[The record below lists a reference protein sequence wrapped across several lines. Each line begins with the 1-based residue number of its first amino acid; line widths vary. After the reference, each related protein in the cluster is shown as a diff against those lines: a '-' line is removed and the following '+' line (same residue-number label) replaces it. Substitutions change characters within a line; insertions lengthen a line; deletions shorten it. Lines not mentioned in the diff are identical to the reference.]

1 MPMAGFQRGNFKMGD
16 RVTRATQSRELV
28 RAKRLRQ
35 ALERGAPPTFV
46 PPAVPNPVAPPLS
59 LSWSSIEKSSVEKN
73 PVEHPGKTN
82 SAEKNS
88 KNAKKISSEETLNTR
103 RQYLEQLFQNSP
115 DPLVIV
121 DTSFRGQCVNQEFQ
135 RLFGYSAAQVL
146 GKPVNQLIFPLD
158 RAAEAEW
165 IMQCLE
171 RGEQITLETQRLAK
185 DGTLLDVSVSS
196 APLIIDGQTVAFYAI
211 YRDISERKRAEAL
224 SSALYRIAEKASA
237 TQDLQQFFAAIHG
250 IVDELMCARNFSIA
264 LHDPE
269 SQLVSFPY
277 FVDEQ
282 ESAPAPTKLGSGL
295 VEFVLRTGEP
305 LLCTPQVAHEM
316 QQRGKIK
323 LNHPP
328 PLHWLS
334 VPLKVNHHILGA
346 VILKSYSKNTH
357 FRERDQDVLALI
369 SQQLAAAIDR
379 KRNEQS
385 LRRSELCYRSLVQTA
400 VYGIYRSSLDGRF
413 LDVNPALI
421 GMLGYDSAHDVLSLD
436 PKKDVFVDPA
446 EYTRL
451 VDEFR
456 RSGRMDG
463 FEVRW
468 KRKDA
473 AIITVRIS
481 GRAVASDEPTDVL
494 EAIAEDI
501 TERRVLEDQFRQAQ
515 KMEAV
520 GRLAGGIAHDFNNL
534 LMVISGYTE
543 VMLGQIT
550 LGHPLHSKAEAIQ
563 QASDRATTLTR
574 QLLAFSRK
582 QLLELKVID
591 VNAIVAD
598 MERLLRP
605 LIGEDIELTTSLA
618 PSVGCTRADAGQLE
632 QVIMNLVVNAKD
644 ALPNGGKISIRT
656 ASVNLD
662 DSYRPENTF
671 IKNGPYVMISVSDN
685 GEGMDR
691 ETQARIFEPFF
702 TTKEKGKGT
711 GLGLSTVY
719 GIIKQSGGYVFVQS
733 EPARGTV
740 FTIYFPRVDEPSD
753 AIGATPVALAA
764 VGGTE
769 TVLLV
774 EDEDSVRQLV
784 RETLESRGY
793 RVLEAGN
800 GADALTLAAA
810 HSDPIHLVITDVVM
824 PGLNGHELVQQL
836 QSARPGLKVLYL
848 SGYAQDAF
856 PSTAAADSQKT
867 FLQKPFTLQSLSRK
881 VREILGPPAN

>member
-1 MPMAGFQRGNFKMGD
+1 MGD
-16 RVTRATQSRELV
+16 RVTREPQSGEIV
-28 RAKRLRQ
+28 RAKSLRR
-35 ALERGAPPTFV
+35 ALKRGAAPSFV
-46 PPAVPNPVAPPLS
+46 PPDLPNPAAEPSS
-59 LSWSSIEKSSVEKN
+59 LSWYVAEK
-73 PVEHPGKTN
+73 T
-82 SAEKNS
+82 SAEKYSADIVS
-88 KNAKKISSEETLNTR
+88 KEKDSANGSHAQSTEELLDLR
-103 RQYLEQLFQNSP
+103 RRYLEQLFESAPNAAVVL
-115 DPLVIV
+115 DAR
-121 DTSFRGQCVNQEFQ
+121 FRTQCVNREFQ
-135 RLFGYSAAQVL
+135 RMFGYSASQAMGQ
-146 GKPVNQLIFPLD
+146 PIDSLIVPTD
-158 RAAEAEW
+158 RAPESDWAAT
-165 IMQCLE
+165 CLR
-171 RGEQITLETQRLAK
+171 RGEQITLESQRSRH
-185 DGTLLDVSVSS
+185 DGSLVDVSISA
-196 APLIIDGQTVAFYAI
+196 APLIIGGQTVAFYAI
-211 YRDISERKRAEAL
+211 YSDISERKRAEAL
-224 SSALYRIAEKASA
+224 SSALYRVAEKASA

-250 IVDELMCARNFSIA
+250 IVDELMAARNFSIA
-264 LHDPE
+264 IHDPG
-269 SQLVSFPY
+269 SQLLSFPY

-282 ESAPAPTKLGSGL
+282 ESAPAPAKLGRGL
-295 VEFVLRTGEP
+295 VEYVLRTGEP
-305 LLCTPQVAHEM
+305 LLCTPQLAQQM
-316 QQRGKIK
+316 RQRGKIEINAP
-323 LNHPP
+323 LPP
-328 PLHWLS
+328 QWLG
-334 VPLKVNHHILGA
+334 VPLKVNHRILGA
-346 VILKSYSKNTH
+346 LVLKSYSKNTH
-357 FRERDQDVLALI
+357 FRERDQDVLSLI

-379 KRNEQS
+379 KRNEQA
-385 LRRSELCYRSLVQTA
+385 LRRSEVCYRSLVQTA

-421 GMLGYDSAHDVLSLD
+421 GMLGYSSTVEVLALD
-436 PKKDVFVDPA
+436 PQKDVFLDPA
-446 EYTRL
+446 EYTRV
-451 VDEFR
+451 VDEFHR
-456 RSGRMDG
+456 TGRMDG

-481 GRAVASDEPTDVL
+481 GRAVAGGDEPADVL

-534 LMVISGYTE
+534 LMNDTASTE
-543 VMLGQIT
+543 VVLGQ
-550 LGHPLHSKAEAIQ
+550 LSVGNPLHAKAEAIQ

-605 LIGEDIELTTSLA
+605 LIGEHIELTTSLA
-618 PSVGCTRADAGQLE
+618 PAVGCTRADAGQLE

-644 ALPNGGKISIRT
+644 AMPNGGKISIRT
-656 ASVNLD
+656 ASVTLD

-671 IKNGPYVMISVSDN
+671 IKNGPYIMISVSDT

-733 EPARGTV
+733 ELGRGTV
-740 FTIYFPRVDEPSD
+740 FTIYFPRIDEPSE
-753 AIGATPVALAA
+753 AVGAAPVPLSA
-764 VGGTE
+764 VGGSE

-793 RVLEAGN
+793 RVLEAANGN
-800 GADALTLAAA
+800 AALALAAN
-810 HSDPIHLVITDVVM
+810 HPDPIHVVITDVVM

-836 QSARPGLKVLYL
+836 QLARPGLKVLYL

-856 PSTAAADSQKT
+856 PATAAADSQKT
-867 FLQKPFTLQSLSRK
+867 FLQKPFTLQSLTRK
-881 VREILGPPAN
+881 VREILGPPTN

>member
-1 MPMAGFQRGNFKMGD
+1 MGD
-16 RVTRATQSRELV
+16 RVTRVPQSRELV

-35 ALERGAPPTFV
+35 ALERGAPPAFV
-46 PPAVPNPVAPPLS
+46 PPAVPNPAAQPSS
-59 LSWSSIEKSSVEKN
+59 LSWSTAENPSAEKIPAENSK
-73 PVEHPGKTN
+73 KTN
-82 SAEKNS
+82 SKEKDS
-88 KNAKKISSEETLNTR
+88 KKTSSEETNSR

-115 DPLVIV
+115 DPLVIT
-121 DTSFRGQCVNQEFQ
+121 DRSFRAQCVNQEFQ
-135 RLFGYSAAQVL
+135 RLFGYSPAQIL
-146 GKPVNQLIFPLD
+146 GKSVNQLIFPPD
-158 RAAEAEW
+158 RAAEADW
-165 IMQCLE
+165 IAQCLE
-171 RGEQITLETQRLAK
+171 RGQSITLETQRLAK
-185 DGTLLDVSVSS
+185 DGTLLDVSVSC
-196 APLIIDGQTVAFYAI
+196 APLVIDGQTVAFYAI
-211 YRDISERKRAEAL
+211 YRDISERKHAEAL
-224 SSALYRIAEKASA
+224 SSALYRIAEKSSA

-264 LHDPE
+264 ILDPE
-269 SQLVSFPY
+269 SQLLSFPY

-282 ESAPAPTKLGSGL
+282 ESAPAPAKLGSGL
-295 VEFVLRTGEP
+295 VEYVLRTGEP
-305 LLCTPQVAHEM
+305 LLSTPHLAHQM
-316 QQRGKIK
+316 QQSGKIK
-323 LNHPP
+323 LDAPP
-328 PLHWLS
+328 PLHWLG
-334 VPLKVNHHILGA
+334 VPLKVNQHILGA
-346 VILKSYSKNTH
+346 VVLKSYSRNTH

-379 KRNEQS
+379 KRNEQA
-385 LRRSELCYRSLVQTA
+385 LRRSETCYRSLVQTA
-400 VYGIYRSSLDGRF
+400 VYGIYRASLEGHF

-421 GMLGYDSAHDVLSLD
+421 GMLGYNSALEVLSLD
-436 PKKDVFVDPA
+436 PQKDVFVDPA
-446 EYTRL
+446 EHTRL

-481 GRAVASDEPTDVL
+481 GRSVAGDEPTDVL
-494 EAIAEDI
+494 EGIAEDI

-543 VMLGQIT
+543 VMLDQLT
-550 LGHPLHSKAEAIQ
+550 LGHPLYAKAEAIQ

-605 LIGEDIELTTSLA
+605 LIGEDIELSTSLA
-618 PSVGCTRADAGQLE
+618 PAVGCTRADAGQLE

-644 ALPNGGKISIRT
+644 AMPNGGKISIRT
-656 ASVNLD
+656 ASVTLD
-662 DSYRPENTF
+662 DSYRPENIF
-671 IKNGPYVMISVSDN
+671 IKNGPYVMIAVSDN

-733 EPARGTV
+733 ELGRGTV

-753 AIGATPVALAA
+753 AIGAAPVALAA

-793 RVLEAGN
+793 RVLEAAN
-800 GADALTLAAA
+800 GADALTLAAT

-881 VREILGPPAN
+881 VREILGPPTN

>member
-1 MPMAGFQRGNFKMGD
+1 MGD
-16 RVTRATQSRELV
+16 RVTRVRQS
-28 RAKRLRQ
+28 
-35 ALERGAPPTFV
+35 F
-46 PPAVPNPVAPPLS
+46 PLSS
-59 LSWSSIEKSSVEKN
+59 LSWSFFPRNCFLLNSRKA
-73 PVEHPGKTN
+73 N
-82 SAEKNS
+82 SAEKTA
-88 KNAKKISSEETLNTR
+88 AKVSAEDTLSTR
-103 RQYLEQLFQNSP
+103 RQYLEQLFQTSP
-115 DPLVIV
+115 DPLIIV
-121 DTSFRGQCVNQEFQ
+121 DASFHTQCVNQEFQ
-135 RLFGYSAAQVL
+135 RMFGYSAAEIL
-146 GKPVNQLIFPLD
+146 GGSLNELIFPPD
-158 RAAEAEW
+158 RSAEAQW
-165 IMQCLE
+165 IAQCLQ
-171 RGEQITLETQRLAK
+171 RGERLTLETQRRCK
-185 DGTLLDVSVSS
+185 DGSLLDVSVSS

-237 TQDLQQFFAAIHG
+237 AQDLQQFFAAIHG
-250 IVDELMCARNFSIA
+250 IVDELMCARNFAIA

-269 SQLVSFPY
+269 SQMLSFPY
-277 FVDEQ
+277 FVDER
-282 ESAPAPTKLGSGL
+282 ESAPAPGKPASGL
-295 VEFVLRTGEP
+295 TEYVMRTGES
-305 LLCTPQVAHEM
+305 LLCTPELAKQL
-316 QQRGKIK
+316 QRRGEVK
-323 LNHPP
+323 LSTPA
-328 PLHWLS
+328 PLQWLG

-346 VILKSYSKNTH
+346 LVVKSYSKNTR
-357 FRERDQDVLALI
+357 FRERDKDVLTLI

-385 LRRSELCYRSLVQTA
+385 LRRSEVRYRSLVQTA
-400 VYGIYRSSLDGRF
+400 VYGIYRSSLEGRF
-413 LDVNPALI
+413 IDVNPALI
-421 GMLGYDSAHDVLSLD
+421 GMLGYNSALEVLALD
-436 PKKDVFVDPA
+436 PQKDVFVDPA
-446 EYTRL
+446 EYNRM

-456 RSGRMDG
+456 RTGRIDG

-468 KRKDA
+468 KRNDK

-481 GRAVASDEPTDVL
+481 GRAVAGGDEPADVL

-543 VMLGQIT
+543 VLLDQLAI
-550 LGHPLHSKAEAIQ
+550 GHPLHSKVDAIQ

-591 VNAIVAD
+591 VNAIVED
-598 MERLLRP
+598 MQRLLRP

-618 PSVGCTRADAGQLE
+618 PAVGCTRADAGQLE

-644 ALPNGGKISIRT
+644 AMPNGGKICIRT
-656 ASVNLD
+656 ASVTLD

-671 IKNGPYVMISVSDN
+671 IKNGPYVMIAVSDN
-685 GEGMDR
+685 GQGMDR

-733 EPARGTV
+733 ELGRGTV
-740 FTIYFPRVDEPSD
+740 FTIYFPRIDEPSD

-764 VGGTE
+764 AGGTE

-793 RVLEAGN
+793 RVLEAAN
-800 GADALTLAAA
+800 GQAALTLAAS

-824 PGLNGHELVQQL
+824 PGLNGHELVHQL
-836 QSARPGLKVLYL
+836 LPARPGLKVLYL

-856 PSTAAADSQKT
+856 PSTAAVDSQKT

>member
-1 MPMAGFQRGNFKMGD
+1 MGD
-16 RVTRATQSRELV
+16 RVTRVPQSRELV
-28 RAKRLRQ
+28 RAKRLHQ
-35 ALERGAPPTFV
+35 ALERGAPPEFV
-46 PPAVPNPVAPPLS
+46 PPATPNPAPQSSS
-59 LSWSSIEKSSVEKN
+59 LSWSPVEKSPVEKN
-73 PVEHPGKTN
+73 PVGN
-82 SAEKNS
+82 SAKTIS
-88 KNAKKISSEETLNTR
+88 KQKKASPEETLDTR
-103 RQYLEQLFQNSP
+103 RQYLEQLFQDSP
-115 DPLVIV
+115 DPLLIA
-121 DTSFRGQCVNQEFQ
+121 DSSFKAQCVNQEFQ
-135 RLFGYSAAQVL
+135 RMFGYSAAQIL
-146 GKPVNQLIFPLD
+146 GKPIGELIFPAD
-158 RAAEAEW
+158 RAAESKW
-165 IMQCLE
+165 IAQCLE
-171 RGEQITLETQRLAK
+171 RGEHITLETQRRCK
-185 DGTLLDVSVSS
+185 DGSLLDVSVSS

-264 LHDPE
+264 IHDPE
-269 SQLVSFPY
+269 SNLLSFPY

-282 ESAPAPTKLGSGL
+282 DSAPAPAKLGRGL
-295 VEFVLRTGEP
+295 VEYVLRTGEP
-305 LLCTPQVAHEM
+305 LLCTPQQAQQM
-316 QQRGKIK
+316 QQRSKIK
-323 LNHPP
+323 LDGPA
-328 PLHWLS
+328 PLHWLG
-334 VPLKVNHHILGA
+334 VPLKVNHRILGA
-346 VILKSYSKNTH
+346 LVLKSYSKNTH
-357 FRERDQDVLALI
+357 FRERDQDVLTLI

-379 KRNEQS
+379 KRNEQA
-385 LRRSELCYRSLVQTA
+385 LRRSEVCYRSLVQTA
-400 VYGIYRSSLDGRF
+400 VYGIYRSSLEGNF

-421 GMLGYDSAHDVLSLD
+421 GMLGYNSALEVLSLD
-436 PKKDVFVDPA
+436 PQKDVFVDPA
-446 EYTRL
+446 EHTRL

-456 RSGRMDG
+456 RTGRMDG

-468 KRKDA
+468 KRKDNV
-473 AIITVRIS
+473 IITVRIS
-481 GRAVASDEPTDVL
+481 GRAVAGGDEPSDVL

-543 VMLGQIT
+543 VLLDQLT
-550 LGHPLHSKAEAIQ
+550 VGHPLHSKAEAIQ
-563 QASDRATTLTR
+563 QASDRASTLTR

-591 VNAIVAD
+591 VNTIVAD

-618 PSVGCTRADAGQLE
+618 PAVGCTRADAGQLE

-644 ALPNGGKISIRT
+644 AMPSGGKICIRT
-656 ASVNLD
+656 ASVTLD

-671 IKNGPYVMISVSDN
+671 IKNGPYVMIAVSDN
-685 GEGMDR
+685 GQGMDR

-733 EPARGTV
+733 EIGRGTV
-740 FTIYFPRVDEPSD
+740 FTIYFPRVDEPSE

-793 RVLEAGN
+793 RVLEAAN
-800 GADALTLAAA
+800 GTDALTLAAA
-810 HSDPIHLVITDVVM
+810 HSDSIHLVITDVVM

-836 QSARPGLKVLYL
+836 QAARPTLKVLYL

-856 PSTAAADSQKT
+856 PATAAVDSQKT

-881 VREILGPPAN
+881 VREILGPATN

>member
-1 MPMAGFQRGNFKMGD
+1 MPMAGFQRGIFQMGD
-16 RVTRATQSRELV
+16 RVTRVSQSKELV

-35 ALERGAPPTFV
+35 ALEHGAPPSFV
-46 PPAVPNPVAPPLS
+46 PPAIPNAVAQPSS
-59 LSWSSIEKSSVEKN
+59 LSWHPPEKTS
-73 PVEHPGKTN
+73 
-82 SAEKNS
+82 
-88 KNAKKISSEETLNTR
+88 AKKNQDETLSIH
-103 RQYLEQLFQNSP
+103 RQYLEQLFQGSP
-115 DPLVIV
+115 DPLLIV
-121 DTSFRGQCVNQEFQ
+121 DSSFHAQCVNQEFE
-135 RLFGYSAAQVL
+135 RMFGYSAAQIL
-146 GKPVNQLIFPLD
+146 GKSADRLILPPD
-158 RAAEAEW
+158 RAAESDW
-165 IMQCLE
+165 IAQCLQ
-171 RGEQITLETQRLAK
+171 RGERLTLETQRVCK
-185 DGTLLDVSVSS
+185 DGSLLDVSVAS
-196 APLIIDGQTVAFYAI
+196 APLIIDGRIVAFYAI
-211 YRDISERKRAEAL
+211 YRDITERKRAEVL

-237 TQDLQQFFAAIHG
+237 AQDLQQFFAAIHG

-269 SQLVSFPY
+269 SQLLSFPY

-282 ESAPAPTKLGSGL
+282 ESAPAPAKSGSGL
-295 VEFVLRTGEP
+295 IDYVLRTGEP
-305 LLCTPQVAHEM
+305 LLCTPPLAQQM
-316 QQRGKIK
+316 QRSGKIK
-323 LNHPP
+323 LSAPS
-328 PLHWLS
+328 LLQWLG
-334 VPLKVNHHILGA
+334 VPLKVNHHILG
-346 VILKSYSKNTH
+346 VLVLKSYSENTH
-357 FRERDQDVLALI
+357 FRDRDKDVLTLI

-379 KRNEQS
+379 KRNEQA
-385 LRRSELCYRSLVQTA
+385 LRRSEMCYRSLVQTA
-400 VYGIYRSSLDGRF
+400 VYGIYRSSVEGHF

-421 GMLGYDSAHDVLSLD
+421 GMLGYNSALEVLSLD
-436 PKKDVFVDPA
+436 PKKDVFFDPA

-451 VDEFR
+451 VEEFR
-456 RSGRMDG
+456 STGRMDG

-468 KRKDA
+468 KRKDGA
-473 AIITVRIS
+473 AITVRIS
-481 GRAVASDEPTDVL
+481 GRAVAGDAPADVL

-534 LMVISGYTE
+534 LMVVSGYTE
-543 VMLGQIT
+543 VLLDQLT
-550 LGHPLHSKAEAIQ
+550 PENALHAKAEAIQ

-618 PSVGCTRADAGQLE
+618 LGVGCTRADAGQLE

-644 ALPNGGKISIRT
+644 AMPNGGKICIRT
-656 ASVNLD
+656 ASVTLD

-733 EPARGTV
+733 EAGRGTV
-740 FTIYFPRVDEPSD
+740 FTIYFPRVNEPSEAHGD
-753 AIGATPVALAA
+753 LPVSLAA
-764 VGGTE
+764 AGGTE

-793 RVLEAGN
+793 RVLEAAN
-800 GADALTLAAA
+800 GQAAITVA
-810 HSDPIHLVITDVVM
+810 ANHPDQIHLVITDVVM

-836 QSARPGLKVLYL
+836 LPARPAIKILYL

-856 PSTAAADSQKT
+856 STPPAAEAQKT
-867 FLQKPFTLQSLSRK
+867 FLQKPFTLQSLAR
-881 VREILGPPAN
+881 